1 MPRIRWAK
9 NLLAKINAQVS
20 KSITFLKNAC
30 DMYPCCL
37 WSLGALTILPKP
49 RVTQNTWNIK
59 LNSKSR
65 ESWSSQYFGLDS
77 QCYILL
83 TWYSTALSP
92 QETNVYKQIYCLLI
106 NWQELTLSRERNW
119 PKFSDV
125 NEQFKRCTRIT
136 IEASFANL
144 YPHGTFFFQHP
155 GPLG

>member
-49 RVTQNTWNIK
+49 RVTQSTWNIR

-65 ESWSSQYFGLDS
+65 EAWSSQYFGLDS

-83 TWYSTALSP
+83 TWDSTALPPGKLMYTNRPTVCWLTGKNSHSHER
-92 QETNVYKQIYCLLI
+92 ETNQNSLMWMNNLKGAL
-106 NWQELTLSRERNW
+106 EL
-119 PKFSDV
+119 
-125 NEQFKRCTRIT
+125 Q
-136 IEASFANL
+136 
-144 YPHGTFFFQHP
+144 
-155 GPLG
+155 